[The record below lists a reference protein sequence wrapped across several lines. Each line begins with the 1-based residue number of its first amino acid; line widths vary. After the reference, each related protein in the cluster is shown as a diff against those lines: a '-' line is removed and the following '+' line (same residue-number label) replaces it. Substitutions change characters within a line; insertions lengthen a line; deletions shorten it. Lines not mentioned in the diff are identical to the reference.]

1 MRLGVHGSDD
11 KSIRNE
17 PNVHFYCI
25 AGLTV
30 GSEIVLPGLNAAAPD
45 HGTPDVTIRGR
56 AVPAALANA
65 TASGPTWQIAG
76 QQFLLRIP
84 GVARFLLTAGNE
96 IAFEAEP
103 GADAGDISTFILGTA
118 FGILM
123 HQREQI
129 VLHASAV
136 RVNDRAVLFCGP
148 SGAGKSTLAAALS
161 RRGYRLIT
169 DDFCAVT
176 VTAAGTPVVHPD
188 GRQLKL
194 WAQAIEKLDLKDS
207 RGERVRN
214 RLEKFYVDPG
224 AAHVEALP
232 LGAVYALREARPPLV
247 PGIERP
253 DVANAAVLL
262 RRNAYRPKLIAR
274 LGQNVLYFHAAATIA
289 NNAGIFHLNRK
300 LDFAA
305 MPEVVLSL
313 ERHWLEIGLMEKA
326 A

>member
-1 MRLGVHGSDD
+1 VY
-11 KSIRNE
+11 
-17 PNVHFYCI
+17 FYYI
-25 AGLTV
+25 AGLSV
-30 GSEIVLPGLNAAAPD
+30 GSEILLPGLRTAAAD
-45 HGTPDVTIRGR
+45 RAAPDVTIRR
-56 AVPAALANA
+56 RPVSAALLNT

-76 QQFLLRIP
+76 EQFLLRIP
-84 GVARFLLTAGNE
+84 RVARFLLTAGKE

-103 GADAGDISTFILGTA
+103 GADAGDIPTFILGTA
-118 FGILM
+118 FGILL

-136 RVNDRAVLFCGP
+136 RVNGKAILFCGP

-169 DDFCAVT
+169 DDFCAIT

-194 WAQAIEKLDLKDS
+194 WAQAIQMLDLEES
-207 RGERVRN
+207 RGERVRSK
-214 RLEKFYVDPG
+214 LEKFYVDPG
-224 AAHVEALP
+224 EAHVEALP
-232 LGAVYALREARPPLV
+232 LGAVYALREARPPLG

-253 DVANAAVLL
+253 NVANAALLL
-262 RRNAYRPKLIAR
+262 RRNAYRPR
-274 LGQNVLYFHAAATIA
+274 LVASLNQKVLYFHAAATIA
-289 NNAGIFHLNRK
+289 NNAGIFRLTRD

-313 ERHWLEIGLMEKA
+313 ERHWREIGLMEKA

>member
-1 MRLGVHGSDD
+1 
-11 KSIRNE
+11 
-17 PNVHFYCI
+17 VHFYCI

-30 GSEIVLPGLNAAAPD
+30 GSEIVLPGLNAAATD

-84 GVARFLLTAGNE
+84 RVARFLLTTGNE
-96 IAFEAEP
+96 IAFETEP
-103 GADAGDISTFILGTA
+103 GADAGDIPTFILGTV

-136 RVNDRAVLFCGP
+136 RVNDRAILFCGP

-176 VTAAGTPVVHPD
+176 VTSTGTPVVHPD

-194 WAQAIEKLDLKDS
+194 WAQAIEKLDLTDS

-224 AAHVEALP
+224 EAHVEALP

-247 PGIERP
+247 SGIERP
-253 DVANAAVLL
+253 NMADAALLL
-262 RRNAYRPKLIAR
+262 RRNAYRPRLVAR
-274 LGQNVLYFHAAATIA
+274 LNQKILYFHAAATIA
-289 NNAGIFHLNRK
+289 NNAGIFHLTRK
-300 LDFAA
+300 LDCAA
-305 MPEVVLSL
+305 MAEVVLSL